1 MKPKTP
7 LPWDHVPS
15 QGTFRMLP
23 QDWEFVVHAVNCH
36 FKYKTIIAEF
46 IEYASDMKLDN
57 DLMRRA
63 REAINEP

>member
-23 QDWEFVVHAVNCH
+23 EDWEFAVHAANSH
-36 FKYKTIIAEF
+36 EKYKTIIAEF

-63 REAINEP
+63 REAVK